1 MGAEIFPLYCLPV
14 ADATA
19 AIGRNIITKTIEKC
33 RESGIA
39 VVYGDT
45 DSLFLRDPSEGNVEE
60 ISKWAKTNQG
70 VDLELDKEYRYV
82 VFNNLKKN
90 YIGVL
95 KDGTVD
101 VKGLTGKKSHTP
113 AFIRKT
119 FYNMLDILG
128 KVNTEKDFDSARE
141 KIKDIVKES
150 AKKLE
155 SNGYPLEELSFN
167 VMINKSR
174 KIWKKI

>member
-1 MGAEIFPLYCLPV
+1 MLKYFHFYCLPV

-19 AIGRNIITKTIEKC
+19 AIGRNIITRTIEKC

-90 YIGVL
+90 IL
-95 KDGTVD
+95 ASSKM
-101 VKGLTGKKSHTP
+101 GLW
-113 AFIRKT
+113 
-119 FYNMLDILG
+119 M
-128 KVNTEKDFDSARE
+128 
-141 KIKDIVKES
+141 
-150 AKKLE
+150 
-155 SNGYPLEELSFN
+155 
-167 VMINKSR
+167 
-174 KIWKKI
+174 